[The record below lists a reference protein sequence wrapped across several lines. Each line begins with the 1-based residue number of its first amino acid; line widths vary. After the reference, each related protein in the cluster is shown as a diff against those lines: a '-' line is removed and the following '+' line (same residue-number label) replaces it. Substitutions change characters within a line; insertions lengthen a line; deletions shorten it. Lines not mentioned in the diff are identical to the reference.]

1 MNKAYLYIV
10 LLLLA
15 VGCQRPSDEET
26 QPLRDMCQRL
36 FPQHADEFRFELL
49 TDSTDVDR
57 FALESVGG
65 KIHIKGNNKNSLAV
79 GLNHYLKNYCHAH
92 VSWYA
97 TDTVIMPDRLPEIA
111 QPVQVRAKC
120 QNRFFLNYCTFGYT
134 MPYWKWND
142 WERLIDWMAL
152 NGVTMPLAITGQE
165 SVWYKVW
172 TGMGLTDEQVR
183 TYFTGPAHLPW
194 HRMSNV
200 DYWQSPLPQS
210 WLTEQEALQKLILQR
225 ERDFDMTPI
234 LPAFAGHVP
243 AELKD
248 IYPDAKIYQ
257 MSQWGGFDEKY
268 RSHFIDPMDSLYSVI
283 QRRFLEEQ
291 TRVYGTDHIY
301 GIDPFNEVDSP
312 DWSEDFLANVSSRI
326 YESIHQVD
334 SAAQWLQMTWM
345 FYYDKEKWTKPRIRS
360 FLNAVPHGRLILLDY
375 YCDHTEIWR
384 ETEKYFGNPY
394 MWCYLG
400 NFGGNTM
407 LAGNVD
413 DVDFKINRLFSEGG
427 ENVYGLGATLEGF
440 DANPLMYELV
450 FDHAWDYP
458 VSTTQWIG
466 TWAKIRGGEQDT
478 CIVNAWKGLHEK
490 VYTKLATCGQAVLM
504 NARPR
509 LVGTKSWNTY
519 PDIHYDNYDL
529 WNIWKELLQARH
541 VDKPEYRYDVV
552 NVGRQ
557 ALGNLFSEF
566 REHFTTCYD
575 KKDLTGL
582 KTWALL
588 MDSLILDADRLLSC
602 EENLSIGK
610 WVQDARNCGKST
622 EEKDYFEE
630 NARCILTVWGQK
642 NTQLN
647 DYANRG
653 WGGLTRSFYRERW
666 KRFTDAVVTAVEAG
680 KKFDEEKFHQD
691 ITQFEYDWTLQ
702 KETFPITS
710 GEDAVKVANE
720 LTRKYDS
727 YFIRKVE

>member
-1 MNKAYLYIV
+1 MNRTYLHII
-10 LLLLA
+10 LLFFA
-15 VGCQRPSDEET
+15 FGCQRAADKET
-26 QPLRDMCQRL
+26 QALRDMCQRL
-36 FPQHADEFRFELL
+36 FPQHANEFRFELL
-49 TDSTDVDR
+49 ADSTDVDR
-57 FALESVGG
+57 FALESVNGE
-65 KIHIKGNNKNSLAV
+65 ICIKGNNKNSLAV

-97 TDTVIMPDRLPEIA
+97 TDSVIMPDRLPEIA

-172 TGMGLTDEQVR
+172 TSMGLTDEQVR
-183 TYFTGPAHLPW
+183 AYFTGPAHLPW

-210 WLTEQEALQKLILQR
+210 WLADQEALQKLILQR

-312 DWSEDFLANVSSRI
+312 DWSEEFLANVSSRI

-345 FYYDKEKWTKPRIRS
+345 FYYDKTKWTKPRIRS
-360 FLNAVPHGRLILLDY
+360 FLNAVPHGKLILLDY

-407 LAGNVD
+407 LAGNVN

-458 VSTTQWIG
+458 VSTSQWIE
-466 TWAKIRGGEQDT
+466 TWAKSRGGEQDT
-478 CIVNAWKGLHEK
+478 CIMNAWKGLHAK
-490 VYTKLATCGQAVLM
+490 IYTKLATCGQAVLM

-519 PDIHYDNYDL
+519 PDIHYDNSDL
-529 WNIWKELLQARH
+529 WNIWKELLQASS
-541 VDKPEYRYDVV
+541 VDKPEFCYDVV

-557 ALGNLFSEF
+557 VLGNLFSEF
-566 REHFTTCYD
+566 REHFTACYD
-575 KKDLTGL
+575 KKDLSGM

-602 EENLSIGK
+602 EANLSIGK
-610 WVQDARNCGKST
+610 WVQDAKDCGKST

-666 KRFTDAVVTAVEAG
+666 KRFTDAVISAVEAG

-702 KETFPITS
+702 KETFPVTS

-720 LTRKYDS
+720 LTRKYNP

>member
-557 ALGNLFSEF
+557 VLGNLFSEF